1 MSDWFDELQQQVR
14 QAIDQAASEFEQQ
27 VEQQFDDTMDRVDRW
42 LLETLDEI
50 DTATSEF
57 VAQVEPLIPP
67 EINQVFRDLEAW
79 LEECDRAIDTSI
91 DALIDVLLELRDDPI
106 RPGDNESGDRD
117 SSSSSNSSSSSSSQA
132 NQPFDLSDLEND
144 PNWFVPLSH
153 VRPTAKQY
161 PACQGCQHYHGYRY
175 GEHLLVC
182 AMHPYGWE
190 DEECPDWEGDRV

>member
-1 MSDWFDELQQQVR
+1 MNDWFDELQQQLR
-14 QAIDQAASEFEQQ
+14 QTIDQVASEVEQQ
-27 VEQQFDDTMDRVDRW
+27 FEQQFDDTIDQVDRW
-42 LLETLDEI
+42 LIETLEEI
-50 DTATSEF
+50 DTAASEF
-57 VAQVEPLIPP
+57 AHQVEPLIPP
-67 EINQVFRDLEAW
+67 EVRHAWDELEVW
-79 LEECDRAIDTSI
+79 LEECDQAIDLSI
-91 DALIDVLLELRDDPI
+91 DALIDVLLDLREDETGEEDS
-106 RPGDNESGDRD
+106 ESGDRD
-117 SSSSSNSSSSSSSQA
+117 PSNSRSNS
-132 NQPFDLSDLEND
+132 PFDPPDYEND

>member
-1 MSDWFDELQQQVR
+1 MNDWFDELQQQLQ

-27 VEQQFDDTMDRVDRW
+27 FGQQFDDTIDRVDRW
-42 LLETLDEI
+42 LIETLDEI
-50 DTATSEF
+50 DTAASEF
-57 VAQVEPLIPP
+57 AAQAEPLLPP
-67 EINQVFRDLEAW
+67 ELHHALGELEAW
-79 LEECDRAIDTSI
+79 LEDCDQAIDTSI
-91 DALIDVLLELRDDPI
+91 NAFIDVLLDVREDESSEEDS
-106 RPGDNESGDRD
+106 NSGDRD
-117 SSSSSNSSSSSSSQA
+117 PSNSRSSS
-132 NQPFDLSDLEND
+132 PFDPPDIEND

>member
-1 MSDWFDELQQQVR
+1 MGELDV
-14 QAIDQAASEFEQQ
+14 
-27 VEQQFDDTMDRVDRW
+27 
-42 LLETLDEI
+42 
-50 DTATSEF
+50 
-57 VAQVEPLIPP
+57 
-67 EINQVFRDLEAW
+67 W
-79 LEECDRAIDTSI
+79 LEDCDRAIDASVN
-91 DALIDVLLELRDDPI
+91 ALIDVLLAFTEDESREDESSE
-106 RPGDNESGDRD
+106 GDYNSGDRD
-117 SSSSSNSSSSSSSQA
+117 PSNSRSGSRSGSSPDPDS
-132 NQPFDLSDLEND
+132 FDPGDIEND